1 MCSGAFLFER
11 LYEYQVLFTH
21 RDSDLVGLGRTYCH
35 ILFFVQIGRF
45 VVADRVANRSDFAY
59 PERKGKSARSG
70 LSHNFQSALWYN
82 FIYIRVL
89 WRDDNLSLHD
99 RADGVDRADFMA
111 AASVQ
116 RQSLGG

>member
-1 MCSGAFLFER
+1 MCSGAFFVGGI
-11 LYEYQVLFTH
+11 YEKKVFYAH
-21 RDSDLVGLGRTYCH
+21 RNSDMVGLGRTYRF

-45 VVADRVANRSDFAY
+45 VVADRVANRRDFAY
-59 PERKGKSARSG
+59 PERQGKSARSG

-89 WRDDNLSLHD
+89 WRDYNLSLHD
-99 RADGVDRADFMA
+99 RADGGDSVDFMA